1 MPENKLVDI
10 KLVSD
15 ALAVDD
21 NFDIIRRDIVIGGRK
36 AAMFF
41 ADAFIKD
48 EIYEKMMEYFFR
60 LTPEN
65 LEKTPNMQLFS
76 EHYLPYVEIA
86 VSSNLETI
94 TTAVLSGQ
102 TALMIDGILDALLI
116 DTREY
121 PVRSIE
127 EPEKDRSV
135 RGSRDGFVE
144 TLMFNCAMIRRR
156 IRDVDLR
163 MEHMQ
168 IGKSTK
174 LDVSLAYMNSL
185 CDKKVLDKIKKG
197 LKSINIRGLSMT
209 SQAVTETI
217 MPTSFFNPFP
227 KVRYTERPDFA
238 SACILEGKIILL
250 MDNSPNAMIFEVC
263 FSDFSKESDDFYF
276 SPIVGTYVR
285 LTRIIISILSVV
297 LIPGV
302 MLLLENPHY
311 IPDWLAFIRMDKTPF
326 VPIFWQFLILEFVI
340 DGMRLASLNTPDSL
354 SSSLGV
360 VAGLLLSE
368 FAVQTEWFTYD
379 TIIYVAFVAIASY
392 SQPSFEMGYAMK
404 FSRIF
409 LLIVTR
415 ILGIW
420 GFIGGIIAIIVAMG
434 LTKTISGRC
443 YLYPIIP
450 FNRNDFYKLF
460 IRTKIKNN
468 H

>member
-1 MPENKLVDI
+1 
-10 KLVSD
+10 
-15 ALAVDD
+15 
-21 NFDIIRRDIVIGGRK
+21 
-36 AAMFF
+36 
-41 ADAFIKD
+41 
-48 EIYEKMMEYFFR
+48 
-60 LTPEN
+60 
-65 LEKTPNMQLFS
+65 
-76 EHYLPYVEIA
+76 
-86 VSSNLETI
+86 
-94 TTAVLSGQ
+94 
-102 TALMIDGILDALLI
+102 
-116 DTREY
+116 
-121 PVRSIE
+121 
-127 EPEKDRSV
+127 
-135 RGSRDGFVE
+135 
-144 TLMFNCAMIRRR
+144 
-156 IRDVDLR
+156 
-163 MEHMQ
+163 
-168 IGKSTK
+168 
-174 LDVSLAYMNSL
+174 
-185 CDKKVLDKIKKG
+185 
-197 LKSINIRGLSMT
+197 MT

-302 MLLLENPHY
+302 MLLLENPQY